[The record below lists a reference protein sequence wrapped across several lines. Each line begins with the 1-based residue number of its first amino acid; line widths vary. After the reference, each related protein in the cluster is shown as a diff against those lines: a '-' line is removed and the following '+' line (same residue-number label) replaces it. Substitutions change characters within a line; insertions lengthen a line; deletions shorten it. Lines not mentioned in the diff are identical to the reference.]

1 MCFQYICVDLSEKDS
16 SHLHICA
23 RSARHFCESMWPK
36 LSRQRSLER
45 NLCLADGLL
54 EIKRQ
59 EEDTVFLSEDLSMIL
74 GDAEKM
80 LQEYSEQPK

>member
-1 MCFQYICVDLSEKDS
+1 M
-16 SHLHICA
+16 
-23 RSARHFCESMWPK
+23 
-36 LSRQRSLER
+36 
-45 NLCLADGLL
+45 ADGLL

-80 LQEYSEQPK
+80 LQEYNEQPK